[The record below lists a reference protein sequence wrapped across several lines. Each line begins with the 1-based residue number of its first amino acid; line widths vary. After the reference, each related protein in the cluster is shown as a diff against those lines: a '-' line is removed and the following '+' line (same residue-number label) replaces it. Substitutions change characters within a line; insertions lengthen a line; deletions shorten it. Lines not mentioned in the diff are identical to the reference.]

1 MLAGLLGAGPAL
13 ADCSSDVAILKA
25 RVEREPDPL
34 KAGPAKKQLL
44 MAQVSAKDSEIECH
58 NAVVRAYRILNAEPQ
73 PVRGGPHPTAPMPGQ
88 PWNTIR

>member
-44 MAQVSAKDSEIECH
+44 MAQVSAKDVPGRGDRRAGLCRRQRARFPQTAS
-58 NAVVRAYRILNAEPQ
+58 ADAAGRRSKADSVRD
-73 PVRGGPHPTAPMPGQ
+73 V
-88 PWNTIR
+88 